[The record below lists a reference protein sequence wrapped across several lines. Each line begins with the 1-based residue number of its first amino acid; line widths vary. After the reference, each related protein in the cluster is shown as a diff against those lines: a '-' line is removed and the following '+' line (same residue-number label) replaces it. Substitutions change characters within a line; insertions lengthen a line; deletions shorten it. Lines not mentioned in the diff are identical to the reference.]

1 MSPRQAASLDFLVA
15 RTTMPASSPSKDLPS
30 LSLERFV
37 LIGTVRIASLISE
50 VHTNGSKVHFC
61 LIEPGGIST
70 NFAGTSLVRS
80 APHPSYSTPDTPA
93 RLLEGYILNVDNHK
107 TWSSPQSVAA
117 AMYEVVS
124 RGQRIPIRV
133 PLGPDA
139 WGLIKD
145 EIKQVDK
152 DLDELRYL
160 SESVGNA
167 KQFDSIHFIRKDK

>member
-1 MSPRQAASLDFLVA
+1 
-15 RTTMPASSPSKDLPS
+15 
-30 LSLERFV
+30 
-37 LIGTVRIASLISE
+37 
-50 VHTNGSKVHFC
+50 
-61 LIEPGGIST
+61 
-70 NFAGTSLVRS
+70 
-80 APHPSYSTPDTPA
+80 
-93 RLLEGYILNVDNHK
+93 
-107 TWSSPQSVAA
+107 
-117 AMYEVVS
+117 MYEVVS

-145 EIKQVDK
+145 EVKQVDK